1 MIHRAFYKADLRAC
15 YICAAPFEVDRED
28 DTMHCSED
36 CKLEFIRRDR
46 IQTARAQVSAL
57 VKHDENHRAIV
68 GILGRLDALY
78 EDDHLDVREE
88 AGEEGAEIDALER
101 LALVARTVERMQAH
115 VSTEL
120 DPRFFEGMAELSNI
134 LAGLPTEDE
143 VAPELRLT
151 ERAQAVTFEAYYQ
164 ALSMLKRYAEHHE
177 AHKAEPGTIDAEVA
191 AFIQGRGL

>member
-1 MIHRAFYKADLRAC
+1 MIHKAFYKADLRAC

-78 EDDHLDVREE
+78 EDDHLDAREE
-88 AGEEGAEIDALER
+88 VGEEGAEIDALER

-120 DPRFFEGMAELSNI
+120 DPRFFEGMVELSNI
-134 LAGLPTEDE
+134 LAGLPTEDDLDAAYR
-143 VAPELRLT
+143 VPSLKDTLALLR
-151 ERAQAVTFEAYYQ
+151 
-164 ALSMLKRYAEHHE
+164 RYADHHE
-177 AHKAEPGTIDAEVA
+177 AQKANNGTIDAEVDTFLRNA
-191 AFIQGRGL
+191 GMAL